1 MTTTSVFI
9 SEYNR
14 RTITLEVTG
23 LYHQTANRTTPYT
36 VKVPY
41 SSLSK
46 TLQSIQRRGGTV
58 TKVIATP
65 TTTIP
70 PVATVAPKMDRPNTT
85 VSSRATP
92 VPVTAG
98 FKKSADGSKKST
110 DTAGK
115 PFKTSNT
122 RSTKQKRR

>member
-1 MTTTSVFI
+1 MTTTSVSI

-23 LYHQTANRTTPYT
+23 MHHQTVSRTSPCT

-41 SSLSK
+41 SSLAQ

-58 TKVIATP
+58 IKVA
-65 TTTIP
+65 
-70 PVATVAPKMDRPNTT
+70 VATLITPSLVTT
-85 VSSRATP
+85 E
-92 VPVTAG
+92 
-98 FKKSADGSKKST
+98 SKKPT

>member
-1 MTTTSVFI
+1 MTTTPVSI
-9 SEYNR
+9 SEYNH
-14 RTITLEVTG
+14 RTITIEVSG
-23 LYHQTANRTTPYT
+23 LYHQTVGRTTPYT

-41 SSLSK
+41 SSLSR

-58 TKVIATP
+58 TKVTAAPSASAVVPIA
-65 TTTIP
+65 
-70 PVATVAPKMDRPNTT
+70 PVATTPPKVDRPNTR
-85 VSSRATP
+85 VSTPIAP

-98 FKKSADGSKKST
+98 SKKSA

>member
-1 MTTTSVFI
+1 MTTTSVSI

-23 LYHQTANRTTPYT
+23 LYHQTTSRTTPYM

-41 SSLSK
+41 SSLAK

-58 TKVIATP
+58 TKVTATP
-65 TTTIP
+65 LANAAVTIA
-70 PVATVAPKMDRPNTT
+70 PVATTTPKVDRPNTT
-85 VSSRATP
+85 VSTPIAP
-92 VPVTAG
+92 VPVTA
-98 FKKSADGSKKST
+98 GSKKST